1 MNANVKKA
9 YYYHAHANSLGG
21 TLVQPVQRQ
30 VSTNASAS
38 LATAGGFHNARIEQF
53 HVDGLVSAG
62 VAHVRVSGSEHVHHL
77 PGEDRKEKRS
87 WRTLTAATVEGLN
100 ILEVLTADRIVAQIS
115 IDHPQDGG
123 AATVSLL
130 GSRFENLK
138 VHGTLIE
145 PVMDTHVFGAGRAVT
160 ESGVANN
167 SPLQFAELIKLAKT
181 QHLDRPKPHSSHK
194 AATRFSHGDPQ
205 EDLDTK
211 GTALCS
217 LVKNVTVQAPAES
230 FGHMLHIPDFGN
242 VFLGE
247 LLVSRYS
254 AQLTMLRVEMG
265 CMAEG
270 SISACSALTNGR
282 TMP

>member
-30 VSTNASAS
+30 VSTTASAS
-38 LATAGGFHNARIEQF
+38 LATAGGFHNARIERF
-53 HVDGLVSAG
+53 HVDGLVSAA
-62 VAHVRVSGSEHVHHL
+62 VAHVRVSGNEHVHHV
-77 PGEDRKEKRS
+77 PGEDRKERRS

-100 ILEVLTADRIVAQIS
+100 ILEVLTADRVVAQVS

-123 AATVSLL
+123 PATVSLL

-138 VHGTLIE
+138 VHGTPVE
-145 PVMDTHVFGAGRAVT
+145 PEMDTRVFGAGRTASA
-160 ESGVANN
+160 SGTVNN
-167 SPLQFAELIKLAKT
+167 SPLEFTELIDLAKRQHT
-181 QHLDRPKPHSSHK
+181 QREKPHSSHK
-194 AATRFSHGDPQ
+194 SAARFSHADPQ
-205 EDLDTK
+205 DDLDTK

-217 LVKNVTVQAPAES
+217 LVKKVTVQAPAES

-254 AQLTMLRVEMG
+254 AQLTMVRVEMG

-270 SISACSALTNGR
+270 SISACSTLNNGR